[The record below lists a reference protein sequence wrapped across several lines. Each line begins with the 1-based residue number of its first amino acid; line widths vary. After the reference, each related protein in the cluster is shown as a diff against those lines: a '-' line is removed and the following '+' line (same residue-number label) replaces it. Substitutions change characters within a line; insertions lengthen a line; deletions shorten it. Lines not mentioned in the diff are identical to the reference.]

1 MNIKAI
7 IEKYKNN
14 EISVEENIKNT
25 LEKIKNDKTNAYLAF
40 DEDDSLNRA
49 KYLDEKLKNNEQLG
63 SLFGIPV
70 AVKDNISYKNMNMT
84 CASKMLKN
92 FRPMF
97 NASVIDKLLAE
108 DAIII
113 AKTNMDEFAMGARGK
128 TSYFGPVKN
137 PIDETKVTGGS
148 SSGSASSVAKG
159 DVLVALGTDTGGSVR
174 CPASYCNI
182 VGYKPSYSMV
192 SRNGVVSMANSLDQV
207 SIFGNNI
214 SDIREIA
221 QTIEGPDSN
230 DMTARLDDYQ
240 FTVKPYDFKG
250 KKIAY
255 IETTDSL
262 NKGIEKEVV
271 EDYKLALEKLKELG
285 AELTPV
291 SLKYSKY
298 ANQVYNVVMS
308 SEVSSNMSR
317 FDGIR
322 FGYQSDKYTTVE
334 ELFVNSRSEGLGE
347 EVQRRIALGTMYLSA
362 DDNQRVYKQ
371 GLKIRTLIKDEL
383 EKVFEDYDL
392 IITPTVLNLPP
403 LIDDDYQDPLSDFKS
418 DGFNVIV
425 NLAGMCGI
433 SLPVRKGLSGSVQL
447 IANTNEDSKLLN
459 AGEEFLR
466 RINEN

>member
-14 EISVEENIKNT
+14 EISVEENTIKT

-40 DEDDSLNRA
+40 DEEDSLNRA
-49 KYLDEKLKNNEQLG
+49 KYLDEKLKNNEKLG

-84 CASKMLKN
+84 CASKMLEN

-97 NASVIDKLLAE
+97 DASVIEKLLEE

-137 PIDETKVTGGS
+137 PIDETRVTGGS
-148 SSGSASSVAKG
+148 SSGSAASVAKG

-182 VGYKPSYSMV
+182 LGYKPSYSMV
-192 SRNGVVSMANSLDQV
+192 SRSGVVSMSNTLDQV
-207 SIFGNNI
+207 SVFGNNI
-214 SDIREIA
+214 SDIRTIA
-221 QTIEGPDSN
+221 QIIEGPDKN
-230 DMTARLDDYQ
+230 DMTVRLDDYNYEIS
-240 FTVKPYDFKG
+240 PYDFRD

-255 IETTDSL
+255 IPTTDPLNHGIDEEVEKDYEKSL
-262 NKGIEKEVV
+262 EI
-271 EDYKLALEKLKELG
+271 LKELG
-285 AELTPV
+285 AKLEPIKLE
-291 SLKYSKY
+291 YSKY

-317 FDGIR
+317 FDGVR

-371 GLKIRTLIKDEL
+371 GLKIRTLIRKEL
-383 EKVFEDYDL
+383 EEVFENYDL

-403 LIDDDYQDPLSDFKS
+403 SLDDDYQDPLSDFKS
-418 DGFNVIV
+418 DGYNVIV
-425 NLAGMCGI
+425 NLAGMCGL
-433 SLPVRKGLSGSVQL
+433 SLPVRKGISGSIQL
-447 IANTNEDSKLLN
+447 IANSNEDSKLLN

>member
-1 MNIKAI
+1 MDIKAI

-14 EISVEENIKNT
+14 EVSVEENTKNI
-25 LEKIKNDKTNAYLAF
+25 LEKIKNDETNAYIAF
-40 DEDDSLNRA
+40 DEEDSLKRA
-49 KYLDEKLKNNEQLG
+49 KMLDQKLANGEKLG
-63 SLFGIPV
+63 SLFGVAV

-84 CASKMLKN
+84 CASKMLKD

-97 NASVIDKLLAE
+97 DAKVVENLLKE

-128 TSYFGPVKN
+128 TSVFGPVKN
-137 PIDETKVTGGS
+137 PVDHSKVTGGS
-148 SSGSASSVAKG
+148 SSGSAAAVAKE

-182 VGYKPSYSMV
+182 LGYKPTYSMM
-192 SRNGVVSMANSLDQV
+192 SRNGVVSMANTLDQV
-207 SIFGNNI
+207 SVFAKNV
-214 SDIREIA
+214 SDIRSIA
-221 QTIEGPDSN
+221 QVIEGPDNN
-230 DMTARLDDYQ
+230 DMTVRLKDYEYMIE
-240 FTVKPYDFKG
+240 PYDFKG

-255 IETTDSL
+255 IPADDDMHKNLDSTV
-262 NKGIEKEVV
+262 EK
-271 EDYKLALEKLKELG
+271 DYESALDKLKELG
-285 AELTPV
+285 ADLSPINLE
-291 SLKYSKY
+291 YSKY

-322 FGYQSDKYTTVE
+322 FGYQSDKYTSVD
-334 ELFVNSRSEGLGE
+334 ELFINSRSEGLGE

-371 GLKIRTLIKDEL
+371 GLKLRTLIKKEL
-383 EKVFEDYDL
+383 EEVFASYDL
-392 IITPTVLNLPP
+392 IITPTVTNLPP
-403 LIDDDYQDPLSDFKS
+403 SLDDDYMDPLSDFES

-425 NLAGMCGI
+425 NLAGMCGL
-433 SLPVRKGLSGSVQL
+433 SLPVREGISGSVQL
-447 IANTNEDSKLLN
+447 IANANEDSKLLN

>member
-14 EISVEENIKNT
+14 EISVEENTMKT
-25 LEKIKNDKTNAYLAF
+25 LDKIKNDKTNAYLAF

-49 KYLDEKLKNNEQLG
+49 KFLDKKLKNNEKLG

-84 CASKMLKN
+84 CASKMLEN

-97 NASVIDKLLAE
+97 DASVIEKLLEE

-137 PIDETKVTGGS
+137 PIDDTRVTGGS
-148 SSGSASSVAKG
+148 SSGSAASVSKG

-182 VGYKPSYSMV
+182 IGYKPSYSMV
-192 SRNGVVSMANSLDQV
+192 SRSGVVSMSNTLDQV
-207 SIFGNNI
+207 SVFGNNI
-214 SDIREIA
+214 SDIRTVA
-221 QTIEGPDSN
+221 QIIEGPDEK
-230 DMTARLDDYQ
+230 DMTVRLDDYNYE
-240 FTVKPYDFKG
+240 VSNYDFRG

-255 IETTDSL
+255 IEATDPL
-262 NKGIEKEVV
+262 NHGISEEVEK
-271 EDYKLALEKLKELG
+271 DYEIALEVLKTLG
-285 AELTPV
+285 AGVEPIHLE
-291 SLKYSKY
+291 YSRY

-317 FDGIR
+317 FDGVR
-322 FGYQSDKYTTVE
+322 FGHQSDKYTTVE
-334 ELFVNSRSEGLGE
+334 ELFINSRSEGLGE

-371 GLKIRTLIKDEL
+371 GLKIRTLIKKEL

-403 LIDDDYQDPLSDFKS
+403 LINDDYKDPLSDFKS

-433 SLPVRKGLSGSVQL
+433 SLPVREGLSGSIQL